1 MLLVNLNK
9 RSARF
14 GTWKVFVYY
23 AKVEEYEYQWDG
35 KPRSSKNLNCL
46 LVDESDYSSY
56 CNAQFKLTKQ
66 N

>member
-1 MLLVNLNK
+1 MANPVAEDPKKLLLVDLNK

-35 KPRSSKNLNCL
+35 KPRVSKNLNCL
-46 LVDESDYSSY
+46 LVDESSD
-56 CNAQFKLTKQ
+56 QF
-66 N
+66 